1 MKVVSIAALLCASW
15 SAFPSSAEN
24 EVKLA
29 AAQNHFWVTA
39 EQASAAQDGRRRSQ
53 EIWAKTGT
61 ESRGN
66 FVGIAAIPAQEEERY
81 VSGCSR

>member
-15 SAFPSSAEN
+15 SAFPSCAD

-29 AAQNHFWVTA
+29 AQNQFWVAA
-39 EQASAAQDGRRRSQ
+39 EKASAAEDGRRRSQ
-53 EIWAKTGT
+53 EIWAKTVT
-61 ESRGN
+61 QSRAN